1 MGNGRSKGEPSL
13 HCLLHGEDWGPKGNG
28 QLSGA
33 LWTAVKV
40 YCVDA
45 LLQAQFE
52 YSLKPEEDR
61 PSIFAE
67 ITDHGKLQEVKSLVE
82 AAKRHSWLRLAIYTN
97 LTDVAPPHMKR
108 LVQRKHDLKKRGKSV
123 MAETQGRKAKVLELK
138 REAILA
144 ADLPA
149 SHPHRQQVAEDVGAE
164 LAHEENRLASLTAA
178 VAAAS
183 SSVSQLLP
191 ELQVLREEHETV
203 QHLAGAGCQA
213 EVLAKL
219 ARLQGRQMELGVL
232 DGDATLW
239 WMLKNRSVRRL
250 DELRGIRARLD

>member
-1 MGNGRSKGEPSL
+1 MG
-13 HCLLHGEDWGPKGNG
+13 
-28 QLSGA
+28 
-33 LWTAVKV
+33 T
-40 YCVDA
+40 
-45 LLQAQFE
+45 
-52 YSLKPEEDR
+52 
-61 PSIFAE
+61 
-67 ITDHGKLQEVKSLVE
+67 
-82 AAKRHSWLRLAIYTN
+82 
-97 LTDVAPPHMKR
+97 
-108 LVQRKHDLKKRGKSV
+108 
-123 MAETQGRKAKVLELK
+123 
-138 REAILA
+138 
-144 ADLPA
+144 
-149 SHPHRQQVAEDVGAE
+149 E

-219 ARLQGRQMELGVL
+219 AVRTGRVRGGREETHGVIFAAARACAFLPQQTAQQSASQLLNKLPVCLLPLNKLAALLLPLPLPQRLQGRQMELGVL